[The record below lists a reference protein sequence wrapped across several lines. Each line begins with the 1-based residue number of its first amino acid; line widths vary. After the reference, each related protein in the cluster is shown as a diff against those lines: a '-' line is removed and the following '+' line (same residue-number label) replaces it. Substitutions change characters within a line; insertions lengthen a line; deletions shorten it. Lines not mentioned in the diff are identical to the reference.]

1 MTNNFVSLEFLSYKP
16 DSYEFSYV
24 SCQLSE
30 TLLLS
35 VIMPV
40 VAHDQI
46 SFLFDAKILDVL
58 Q

>member
-1 MTNNFVSLEFLSYKP
+1 MTNNFVSLGFLSYKP

-35 VIMPV
+35 AIMPV